1 MRIWSLHPR
10 YLDRQGLT
18 ACWRESL
25 LAQAVLAGT
34 TRGYTRHP
42 QLERFR
48 GFPDP
53 LGVIGDYLSAVADE
67 ATSRGYRFDRSLVR
81 QRSIV
86 PVVIAVSTGQL
97 ELEWA
102 HLRAKLASRD
112 PDRLAAFAQ
121 VTVPET
127 HPLFVV
133 VPGPVADWE
142 RATLDPVP

>member
-1 MRIWSLHPR
+1 
-10 YLDRQGLT
+10 
-18 ACWRESL
+18 
-25 LAQAVLAGT
+25 V
-34 TRGYTRHP
+34 RHH
-42 QLERFR
+42 
-48 GFPDP
+48 
-53 LGVIGDYLSAVADE
+53 SA
-67 ATSRGYRFDRSLVR
+67 
-81 QRSIV
+81 V
-86 PVVIAVSTGQL
+86 PVVIAVTAGQL

-112 PDRLAAFAQ
+112 PDRLAAFAG